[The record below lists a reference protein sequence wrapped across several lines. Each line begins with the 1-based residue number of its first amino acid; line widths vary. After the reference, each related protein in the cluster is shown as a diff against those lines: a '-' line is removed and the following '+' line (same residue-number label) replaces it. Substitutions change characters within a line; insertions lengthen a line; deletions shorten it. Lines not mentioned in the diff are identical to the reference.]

1 MFDVWIDILVDE
13 ISAVAMLCH
22 ADLADHALRVM
33 QAYSVIDDFALIY
46 LFCAAFTGK
55 EVSVT
60 QDHAITGELIAAVID
75 ISCSLRQFPAIAV
88 FALDMIADALD
99 LPCGLD
105 GQAVVV
111 AQFSNDSA
119 HSLFKIAL
127 RRSKEQHIVGIS
139 HIMPD
144 VWNTLAAPGLEKR
157 LHDKMIKWLQ
167 EVV

>member
-1 MFDVWIDILVDE
+1 
-13 ISAVAMLCH
+13 MLCH

-33 QAYSVIDDFALIY
+33 QAYFVLDGFALIY
-46 LFCAAFTGK
+46 LLCAAFTGK

-60 QDHAITGELIAAVID
+60 QDHAIPGEFIAAVID
-75 ISCSLRQFPAIAV
+75 IACSLRQLPALSV
-88 FALDMIADALD
+88 FALDMIADALN
-99 LPCGLD
+99 LPCRLD
-105 GQAVVV
+105 GQTVVV

-119 HSLFKIAL
+119 NSLFKIAH
-127 RRSKEQHIVGIS
+127 RRSKKQHIVCVS

-167 EVV
+167 EEV